1 MMSIANK
8 LKLLLMLLITVMLFN
23 CCFFVSF
30 NIGNRPDNYPGT
42 RWTCENY
49 DIYFDAVDA
58 KIHYIKEHEE
68 ETVETFDKVKT
79 ELIGEMVIDG
89 QTVEIEIWIQ
99 YVGELSV
106 CLRHY
111 DPSPLVRERE
121 EDVLFYGTCS
131 FYSDKMVVSV
141 LDDDTKK
148 IADLPDKLVFI
159 RSDLDSVVAFVY
171 DIPVIIKP
179 DGVET

>member
-1 MMSIANK
+1 MMSFVNK
-8 LKLLLMLLITVMLFN
+8 LKLFLMLMITVMLFN

-30 NIGNRPDNYPGT
+30 NIGKRPNSYPGT
-42 RWTCENY
+42 RWTCKNY
-49 DIYFDAVDA
+49 DIYFDAVDV
-58 KIHYIKEHEE
+58 KIHYIKERGDEI
-68 ETVETFDKVKT
+68 VETFDNVKT

-99 YVGELSV
+99 YVRELSV

-159 RSDLDSVVAFVY
+159 RSDLNSVETFVY
-171 DIPVIIKP
+171 DIPVIIKT